1 MADIKTHPIY
11 GDVVILQRSSALVQ
25 IEIEDGNSFWIAA
38 SSFIKKK
45 AKPRGKE
52 EGPASP

>member
-1 MADIKTHPIY
+1 MAETKKHPAY

-25 IEIEDGNSFWIAA
+25 IETENGDSFWIAA